1 MKLNNSLKFIAY
13 PILVFSFFRCAL
25 PKTAQNVNTIPSAH
39 TGPSSMPSRE
49 NFHIYIMAGQ
59 SNMAGRGIIS
69 PADTMSSP
77 RILVL
82 NMEQKWVY
90 AKEPLHLYEPTRTGL
105 DCGLS
110 FGKKMARSIPD
121 KITIG
126 ILPCAVGGSSIEQWL
141 YDSTYRSVALYT
153 NFKTKIEEAK
163 KSGVIKGILW
173 HQGESNAGIKS
184 YPLFKSRLKE
194 CIEKMRNDIGNTS
207 LPFYAGLLGSF
218 LKSNEFPKSKEV
230 NNDLRALSMEIKN
243 MYIIETGDLK
253 PKSDTIHFDSPSQRE
268 LGRRFAKSVLESI
281 Y

>member
-1 MKLNNSLKFIAY
+1 MKLNYSLKYVAY
-13 PILVFSFFRCAL
+13 PLLLFSFFRCAL
-25 PKTAQNVNTIPSAH
+25 PKAAQQVNTIPSAH
-39 TGPSSMPSRE
+39 TAPTSMPSKE

-69 PADTMSSP
+69 PSDTISSP

-82 NMEQKWVY
+82 NTDHKWVF
-90 AKEPLHLYEPTRTGL
+90 AKEPLHHYEPTRTGL

-110 FGKKMARSIPD
+110 FGKKLAGSLSD

-126 ILPCAVGGSSIEQWL
+126 IVPCAIGGSSIEQWL
-141 YDSTYRSVALYT
+141 YDSTYRNVALYT

-173 HQGESNAGIKS
+173 HQGESNSGIKS

-194 CIEKMRNDIGNTS
+194 CIEKMRKDIGNAS

-230 NNDLRALSMEIKN
+230 NSDLRSLSLEIKN
-243 MYIIETGDLK
+243 MYIIETSDLK

-268 LGRRFAKSVLESI
+268 MGRRFAKSILQSI

>member
-1 MKLNNSLKFIAY
+1 MKLNYSLKFVAY
-13 PILVFSFFRCAL
+13 PLLLFSFFRCAL
-25 PKTAQNVNTIPSAH
+25 PKAAQQVNTIPFTH
-39 TGPSSMPSRE
+39 TAPTYMTSKE
-49 NFHIYIMAGQ
+49 NFHIYIMARQ

-69 PADTMSSP
+69 PSDTISSL

-82 NMEQKWVY
+82 DKDHKWVY
-90 AKEPLHLYEPTRTGL
+90 AKEPLHHYEPTRTGL

-110 FGKKMARSIPD
+110 FGKKLAASLSD

-126 ILPCAVGGSSIEQWL
+126 IVPCAIGGSSIEQWL
-141 YDSTYRSVALYT
+141 YDSTYRNVALYT

-194 CIEKMRNDIGNTS
+194 CIEKMRKDIGNAS

-230 NNDLRALSMEIKN
+230 NSDLRSLSLEIKN
-243 MYIIETGDLK
+243 MYIIETSDLK

-268 LGRRFAKSVLESI
+268 MGRRFAKSILQSI